1 MRFSFYSVA
10 ILAIGLLSP
19 LTAQSVYK
27 VDATHSEVGFRVR
40 HLVSRVPGQFR
51 VFEGTVQIDE
61 KHLDRSSVTFSIQAA
76 SINTHL
82 EARDKHLCSTDFFDT
97 EHHPLITFRSTK
109 IVDRGQGHLDVNGDL
124 SIRGIS
130 KPITIAAISLG
141 AVETPFKDTRAGFE
155 GTVKVNRKDFG
166 MTWNLPLNLGGTVL
180 GDEVDITLAL
190 EAIKQEPK

>member
-76 SINTHL
+76 SIDTHL
-82 EARDKHLCSTDFFDT
+82 EARDKHLRSTDFFDT

-109 IVDRGQGHLDVNGDL
+109 IVDRG
-124 SIRGIS
+124 
-130 KPITIAAISLG
+130 
-141 AVETPFKDTRAGFE
+141 
-155 GTVKVNRKDFG
+155 
-166 MTWNLPLNLGGTVL
+166 
-180 GDEVDITLAL
+180 
-190 EAIKQEPK
+190 

>member
-1 MRFSFYSVA
+1 MRSSCLSLVILILGLFSS
-10 ILAIGLLSP
+10 

-27 VDATHSEVGFRVR
+27 VDVTHSEVGFRVR

-51 VFEGTVQIDE
+51 AFEGTVQIDE

-76 SINTHL
+76 SIDTHL
-82 EARDKHLCSTDFFDT
+82 EARDQHLRGADFFDA

-109 IVDRGQGHLDVNGDL
+109 VVDRGQGHLDVYGDL

-130 KPITIAAISLG
+130 KPITIAATSLG

-190 EAIKQEPK
+190 EAIKQGAK

>member
-1 MRFSFYSVA
+1 MHISFFSVA

-51 VFEGTVQIDE
+51 AFEGTVQIDE

-76 SINTHL
+76 SIDTHL
-82 EARDKHLCSTDFFDT
+82 EARDKHLRGIDFFDT
-97 EHHPLITFRSTK
+97 EHYPLITFRSTK
-109 IVDRGQGHLDVNGDL
+109 IVDRGQGHLDVYGDL

-130 KPITIAAISLG
+130 KPITIASTSLG
-141 AVETPFKDTRAGFE
+141 SVETPFKDTRAGFE

-190 EAIKQEPK
+190 EAIKHEAK